1 MRIVEIREKAI
12 RQKRTIQNAV
22 RSSGDLTTSIVAV
35 ITDVVRNGRPIV
47 GYAFNSVGRHAC
59 GTPMRERFIPRLLEA
74 PEEAVTLDPKAFDP
88 DKILDTMIAG
98 EKLGGDVERSVPV
111 GTIECAV
118 WDAVG
123 KIADVPVYK
132 LIADRYRD
140 GAYDKKVFCYIG
152 GGWYVPG
159 GGVPELVDE
168 MKSHLDNGYT
178 LLKTKVGGLPVE
190 QDKARVEAVI
200 NLVGGDPER
209 VAVDANAGIDDE
221 RRPGYARAFGPLG
234 LRWFEE
240 PAHPVDYQ
248 GNADFIAE
256 YKSPVATG
264 ENLFS
269 LEDVRNLV
277 RHGGM
282 RAGVD
287 VLQSDIPQCYGIA
300 MAARILRMLGQHGW
314 SPRSVIPHGGHMMGL
329 NQAAGLG
336 LGMCEAYRGGFGVF
350 AGYADDLKVED
361 GWLTVGDWAG
371 MGFER
376 QNVLY
381 GMMREVAA

>member
-12 RQKRTIQNAV
+12 KQKSTIRNAV
-22 RSSGDLTTSIVAV
+22 SSFSELSTSIVAV
-35 ITDVVRNGRPIV
+35 ITDVVRNGRPVV

-59 GTPMRERFIPRLLEA
+59 GTPMRERFIPRLLNA
-74 PEEAVTLDPKAFDP
+74 PAEDVTLDPKAFNP
-88 DKILDTMIAG
+88 EKILHTMIGG
-98 EKLGGDVERSVPV
+98 EKMGGDVERSVPV
-111 GTIECAV
+111 GTIECAI

-132 LIADRYRD
+132 LIADRYR
-140 GAYDKKVFCYIG
+140 GGKYPEKVFCYIG
-152 GGWYVPG
+152 GGWYAPG
-159 GGVPELVDE
+159 QGVPELLDE
-168 MKSHLDNGYT
+168 MREHLANGYT
-178 LLKTKVGGLPVE
+178 MLKTKVGGLPVDE
-190 QDKARVEAVI
+190 DLKRVEAVVK
-200 NLVGGDPER
+200 LVGDPKL
-209 VAVDANAGIDDE
+209 VAVDANAGISDE
-221 RRPGYARAFGPLG
+221 KRPGYAKAFKSLG
-234 LRWFEE
+234 IRWFEE

-248 GNADFIAE
+248 GNAAFIE
-256 YKSPVATG
+256 QYGNGVATG

-269 LEDVRNLV
+269 LEDFRNLV

-282 RAGVD
+282 RPGKD
-287 VLQSDIPQCYGIA
+287 YIQTDIPQTYGIA
-300 MAARILRMLGQHGW
+300 MAERILKMIGEYGW
-314 SPRSVIPHGGHMMGL
+314 SPTSVIPHGGHMMGL

-361 GWLTVGDWAG
+361 GWLKVGDWPG

-381 GMMREVAA
+381 GLMKELAA